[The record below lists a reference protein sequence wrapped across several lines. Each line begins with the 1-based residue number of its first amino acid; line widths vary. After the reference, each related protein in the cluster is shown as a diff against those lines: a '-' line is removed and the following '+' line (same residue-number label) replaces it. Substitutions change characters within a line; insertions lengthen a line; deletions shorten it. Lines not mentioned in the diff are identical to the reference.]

1 MAQDPLKPLI
11 QGMLAMILIVAAVFF
26 VHALRQVMLEEQ
38 RRIEA
43 NDKAN
48 KAMQEKWRQEREAA
62 ELQARRRREEAAAQ
76 SAAVAQARARDRAAL
91 DALQAKKR
99 PMDVGA
105 AFGRLR
111 RKAEGGDPDAQALMG
126 YVFLRGMNAVITVDP
141 STHGVTASTK
151 HASALIGEDI
161 GPRMF
166 DTRFESVPILPANR
180 AQGLQWY
187 ERAASQGHRG
197 AQASLAAA
205 HVGHPPSAFLGYK
218 WALIATKTP
227 WPKDFISM
235 DGDTQASVE
244 RARVWLESQT
254 AADIRS
260 KVRAEAEAFKPT
272 PESPA
277 PSK

>member
-11 QGMLAMILIVAAVFF
+11 RGMLAMIVIVAAVFF

-111 RKAEGGDPDAQALMG
+111 RKAEDGDPDAQALMG
-126 YVFLRGMNAVITVDP
+126 YIFLHGMSSVLAVDP

-166 DTRFESVPILPANR
+166 DTRFESIPLIPANR
-180 AQGLQWY
+180 THGMHWY
-187 ERAASQGHRG
+187 DRAARQGHRD
-197 AQASLAAA
+197 AQASLA
-205 HVGHPPSAFLGYK
+205 SADIGNSTPFEGYR
-218 WALIATKTP
+218 WALIATRTP
-227 WPKDFISM
+227 WPNDYVSR
-235 DGDTQASVE
+235 DGHTQASIL
-244 RARVWLESQT
+244 RCRTLLEQGLS
-254 AADIRS
+254 ADN
-260 KVRAEAEAFKPT
+260 KAEARRQAAEFKPIK
-272 PESPA
+272 EDYA
-277 PSK
+277 QFR